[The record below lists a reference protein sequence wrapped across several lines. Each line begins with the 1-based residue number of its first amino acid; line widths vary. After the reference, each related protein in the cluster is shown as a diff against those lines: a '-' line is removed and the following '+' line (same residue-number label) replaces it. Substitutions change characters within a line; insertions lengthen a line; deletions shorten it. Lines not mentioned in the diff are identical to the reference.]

1 MSNSF
6 KKYFLKKYLN
16 LTLYSNRIYTKKV
29 KSGDDLPP
37 PLPPKG
43 KSKSPALHVSP
54 FVFCFVFV
62 LYFIFIPIYLFYFIS
77 LFYFNHT
84 FCCAWYFC
92 YTYIPQDF
100 PQTEPRELTDQV
112 ISSIDTP
119 QYKVFEKKKVWLP
132 KKLATS
138 VLTEFYSE
146 KLYFVWKKCYDLL
159 GEKIVLVIEKNF

>member
-1 MSNSF
+1 MF
-6 KKYFLKKYLN
+6 
-16 LTLYSNRIYTKKV
+16 
-29 KSGDDLPP
+29 
-37 PLPPKG
+37 
-43 KSKSPALHVSP
+43 
-54 FVFCFVFV
+54 FVVFV

-146 KLYFVWKKCYDLL
+146 KLYFVWKKLWPSGRKNCSSDREKLL
-159 GEKIVLVIEKNF
+159 KFVAEGREFAKFLRSLEQFIQAVKVQNNFW